1 VEREREPVTPVDR
14 QQLLVG
20 HGAECM
26 VGQEGRAGPGATG
39 TVGAHILLIGYVKG
53 ESVALKFHS
62 RAHDYS
68 IDVLNWSWAT
78 SPSIVLWDMAVS
90 TVVVAAGYLIE
101 LFLAKLGFCR
111 FGRKSI
117 AHWKLPIVPWS
128 WCPLLA
134 ATGPKGCDSR
144 HRVAH

>member
-1 VEREREPVTPVDR
+1 VLVASPGP
-14 QQLLVG
+14 LLVRR
-20 HGAECM
+20 
-26 VGQEGRAGPGATG
+26 VRA
-39 TVGAHILLIGYVKG
+39 AHVTR

-62 RAHDYS
+62 RARDYS
-68 IDVLNWSWAT
+68 IDVLNWSWAI

-128 WCPLLA
+128 LVSTCSSY
-134 ATGPKGCDSR
+134 GPEGM
-144 HRVAH
+144 